1 MTELEEIKSTLPL
14 YSHQFLT
21 IMCDILLE
29 YKKICGA
36 AFRGLVQPE
45 AEDKRI
51 ISAPWAK
58 DEDISRFLKSLP
70 NWSPVERENQSV
82 EETAEEIDQR
92 NAKETE
98 MLVQNLGNSDI
109 PSHEIL
115 SDPAQLRSLSPLQ
128 ESLDWFAQSV
138 LIFARGLPTGSS
150 AEIGVGKVSVVSMMP
165 PLPETTINT
174 HISLAKEFEELADVC
189 LLVLHLE
196 VRVHSFYYLM
206 PVWRG
211 PRGGPSQFS
220 GGPDSTNPNNEIIHL
235 NKDLLAVEDALDS
248 SLQPHKIQ
256 YVYEGVSHLV
266 AAILISR
273 AATIKKINSNGVKKM
288 CRNIFAVQHYCNS

>member
-1 MTELEEIKSTLPL
+1 MTELEEIMSTLPL

-92 NAKETE
+92 IT
-98 MLVQNLGNSDI
+98 
-109 PSHEIL
+109 
-115 SDPAQLRSLSPLQ
+115 
-128 ESLDWFAQSV
+128 
-138 LIFARGLPTGSS
+138 
-150 AEIGVGKVSVVSMMP
+150 
-165 PLPETTINT
+165 
-174 HISLAKEFEELADVC
+174 
-189 LLVLHLE
+189 
-196 VRVHSFYYLM
+196 
-206 PVWRG
+206 
-211 PRGGPSQFS
+211 
-220 GGPDSTNPNNEIIHL
+220 
-235 NKDLLAVEDALDS
+235 
-248 SLQPHKIQ
+248 
-256 YVYEGVSHLV
+256 
-266 AAILISR
+266 
-273 AATIKKINSNGVKKM
+273 KKPK
-288 CRNIFAVQHYCNS
+288 C